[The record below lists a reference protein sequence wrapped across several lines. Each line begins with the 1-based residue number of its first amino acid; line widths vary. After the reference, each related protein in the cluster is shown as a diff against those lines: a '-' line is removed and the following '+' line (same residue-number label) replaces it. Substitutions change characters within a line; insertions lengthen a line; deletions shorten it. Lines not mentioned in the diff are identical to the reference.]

1 MIANMEHYRVF
12 YYVAKHKSISQA
24 AENLYIS
31 QPAVS
36 QSIKLLEQSLNCKL
50 FFRTAKGVRL
60 TPEGEK
66 IFPYIE
72 NGYENMEEGEK
83 KLGEMLNFESGE
95 IRIGASDMTLQ
106 YFLLPHLESFHKKF
120 PKIKIKVSNAPT
132 PETVQSMKAGKIDF
146 GVVSSPIFETEGLKI
161 NPVGKVKDVFVGGE
175 KFYKLKDKIVPLED
189 LERYPVISLEKN
201 TSSTRRGIDKF
212 MSDNGVELS
221 PEIELATSE
230 LIVRFAERNLGIG
243 VVAYCFAEDSI
254 KEGKLFQLKMDK
266 EMPTRDIC
274 IITNKKTTMSLAGM
288 KFLEDILEN
297 D

>member
-1 MIANMEHYRVF
+1 MTANMEHYRVF
-12 YYVAKHKSISQA
+12 YYVAKCKSISLA

-50 FFRTAKGVRL
+50 FFRTAKGVTL

-66 IFPYIE
+66 IYPYVE
-72 NGYENMEEGEK
+72 DGYEKIEEGEK
-83 KLGEMLNFESGE
+83 KLADMLNFESGE

-106 YFLLPHLESFHKKF
+106 YFLLPFLENFHKKY

-146 GVVSSPIFETEGLKI
+146 GVVSSPVFETEGLKI
-161 NPVGKVKDVFVGGE
+161 STVGEVQDVFVAGE
-175 KFYKLKDKIVPLED
+175 RFIDLKGKTIPLTD
-189 LERYPVISLEKN
+189 LEKYPIISLEKN

-221 PEIELATSE
+221 PEIELATSG

-243 VVAYCFAEDSI
+243 VVSYCFAEESI
-254 KEGKLFQLKMDK
+254 KEGKLFKLNLNK
-266 EMPTRDIC
+266 EMPAREIC
-274 IITNKKTTMSLAGM
+274 VITDNKATMSMAGM
-288 KFLEDILEN
+288 KFLKNILEKG
-297 D
+297 